1 LSPTM
6 SAVLKTAP
14 KATSIVSPYQENTT
28 LSPASVRWFAAT
40 GGDVFPR
47 LTGSEF
53 ERWAERLAAA
63 LCFRLDLTYII
74 PETGRDKTPIQ
85 DYLDRVRK
93 YWAEHLHVENLQKS
107 YPELKGLTTRKQVV
121 EQVDAHVKIVEISR
135 NGGAKMV
142 DADALT
148 TMFPFARMK
157 GEIEVYGLEFLNPW
171 LRFHWADLLDES
183 ESRWQGRLSI
193 LLHSRRPYIQQWQ

>member
-1 LSPTM
+1 
-6 SAVLKTAP
+6 
-14 KATSIVSPYQENTT
+14 
-28 LSPASVRWFAAT
+28 
-40 GGDVFPR
+40 
-47 LTGSEF
+47 
-53 ERWAERLAAA
+53 
-63 LCFRLDLTYII
+63 
-74 PETGRDKTPIQ
+74 
-85 DYLDRVRK
+85 
-93 YWAEHLHVENLQKS
+93 VENLQKS